1 MVPAC
6 VAQLMDLHTTEDGGA
21 AALVELES
29 RTLPADVAASYP
41 FEFKVLYNCTC
52 VVRVQVCDP

>member
-1 MVPAC
+1 
-6 VAQLMDLHTTEDGGA
+6 MDLHTTEDGGA